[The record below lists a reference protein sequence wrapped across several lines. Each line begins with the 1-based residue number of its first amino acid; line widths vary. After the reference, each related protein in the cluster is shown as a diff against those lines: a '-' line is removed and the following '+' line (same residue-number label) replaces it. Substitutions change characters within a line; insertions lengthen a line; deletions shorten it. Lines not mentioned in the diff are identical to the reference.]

1 VKKVWSASDMPDSSD
16 VNVTGNSF
24 GQSSCIRALEQQ
36 CADLLDIFESLN
48 ENIVVVD
55 FNWNVIY
62 ANRGQA
68 KVFGYSLEEMIG
80 KNFWQ
85 LLPAI
90 IGTPIEKNIREV
102 MENRQPKRY
111 EIKGIYKEGFF
122 ELNISP
128 LKKGV
133 IIYTKDITER
143 KKAEEAVK
151 QSRQR
156 LQDVLESISD
166 DLYSLDADW
175 NFIYVN
181 KRLAKDWGYEPEE
194 LIGKNFWKVFPRFIG
209 TAVEKNFYEAM
220 QKRET
225 RYFEWN
231 PLYTVGFRE
240 ITVFPSAEGITV
252 YGKNITERKQL
263 QIKLEEYAKD
273 LEKLVEERTRQLK
286 DAERLATVGQVAGMV
301 GHDIRNP
308 LQAINNELYIVR
320 ESVSASE
327 KLSESDVLKCVD
339 FIQEQVDYI
348 DKIVSDLQDYAK
360 ILKPQLVEV
369 DICRLIPEALKTVH
383 IPENIQA
390 VVACEEGIPPLR
402 LDLAFIRRV
411 LTNLVINCVQAM
423 PDGGKMTIHVFKE
436 GDNAIIT
443 VEDTGIGIPLVCQ
456 SLSV

>member
-1 VKKVWSASDMPDSSD
+1 LIARSSEQLIGLRIGE
-16 VNVTGNSF
+16 TGTTK
-24 GQSSCIRALEQQ
+24 
-36 CADLLDIFESLN
+36 D
-48 ENIVVVD
+48 
-55 FNWNVIY
+55 
-62 ANRGQA
+62 
-68 KVFGYSLEEMIG
+68 
-80 KNFWQ
+80 
-85 LLPAI
+85 
-90 IGTPIEKNIREV
+90 
-102 MENRQPKRY
+102 
-111 EIKGIYKEGFF
+111 
-122 ELNISP
+122 ISP
-128 LKKGV
+128 LRNFYNEVLDGGVAKRAEIRLEHTDRIAYYDIYAEPLRDEKGEITGLMSV
-133 IIYTKDITER
+133 STDITER

-151 QSRQR
+151 QSKQR

-209 TAVEKNFYEAM
+209 AAVEKNFYEAM

-383 IPENIQA
+383 IPEKIQA
-390 VVACEEGIPPLR
+390 LLACEEGIPPLR

-443 VEDTGIGIPLVCQ
+443 VEDTGIGIPDEVKPKLFTPLFTTKAKGQGFGLPVVKRMIEALGGTINFESQ
-456 SLSV
+456 VGKGTKFIVSLPIRKF